1 VTKAE
6 LRFAAVIIAG
16 ALALGAC
23 SLVGAP
29 DDTTIKSSIEAK
41 LFQDPILKT
50 RDIHVEAQKGVVVLS
65 GSVGS
70 DTERQSVEQT
80 ANQAPGVKQVI
91 DQLTVATAPAASAE
105 PAASIE
111 AAAPM
116 KSATPLQVPE
126 EKPAAPVAHR
136 ARARHAARQQAY
148 SEPPPAP
155 TSPPPASQPAPAP
168 APASAAPPAVA
179 QAPQPAPAPA
189 PPPPVQATVPA
200 GTVVSVRMIDSIDSA
215 RNRPGE
221 EFDAT
226 LSSAVVADGRVVM
239 PQGSGARVR
248 LVEAKTSGRMTGSSE
263 LQLELVSITA
273 NGTNYD
279 VTSGYYTLQGASRG
293 KRTAETVGGG
303 SVVGALIGAIAG
315 GGKGAAI
322 GAGVGA
328 ATGGGVQA
336 AGKGQQVKVP
346 SEAKI
351 DFTLKAPIN
360 ATLPPGA

>member
-1 VTKAE
+1 MRKAG
-6 LRFAAVIIAG
+6 LRFAAVGVIAS
-16 ALALGAC
+16 ALVLGGC
-23 SLVGAP
+23 SYFQPP
-29 DDTTIKSSIEAK
+29 DDTAIRSSIEAK
-41 LFQDPILKT
+41 LYQDPVLKT
-50 RDIHVEAQKGVVVLS
+50 RDVHVEAQKGVVVLS

-70 DTERQSVEQT
+70 DTERETVERA

-91 DQLTVATAPAASAE
+91 DQLTVAGLPTASVE
-105 PAASIE
+105 PS
-111 AAAPM
+111 AAPPI
-116 KSATPLQVPE
+116 KSATPMPAPE
-126 EKPAAPVAHR
+126 APTPSAMTEAPR
-136 ARARHAARQQAY
+136 PARARRARHHVAAPQ
-148 SEPPPAP
+148 PPPEYAQ
-155 TSPPPASQPAPAP
+155 AAPAP
-168 APASAAPPAVA
+168 QPVAAPPAAPAPVVA

-189 PPPPVQATVPA
+189 PAPPPPVQVSVPA

-226 LSSAVVADGRVVM
+226 LNSPMVAGNRVVI
-239 PQGSGARVR
+239 PQGSTARIR

-263 LQLELVSITA
+263 LQLELVSISA
-273 NGTNYD
+273 NGTTYD
-279 VTSGYYTLQGASRG
+279 VTSGYYTVQGASRG

-328 ATGGGVQA
+328 AAGGGVEA
-336 AGKGQQVKVP
+336 SGRGKQVKIP
-346 SEAKI
+346 SETKI

-360 ATLPPGA
+360 VTLPPGA